1 MILVN
6 FVVNVLQSGK
16 EKCKHVSNEIYFM
29 VDLMLEIDLKI
40 CILRDTNAYLNL
52 QVKSNVKS
60 INHSL
65 LVSLSFS
72 LAYIFS
78 IKGTMWYF
86 LTDCFGLLLWCHGL
100 LTLPTTSNNYF
111 SSKIAFPVKTVSTN
125 SVDTSPQN
133 TT

>member
-6 FVVNVLQSGK
+6 FGVNVLQNGK
-16 EKCKHVSNEIYFM
+16 EKCKHVSNELYFM

-86 LTDCFGLLLWCHGL
+86 LTDCFGLLLWAVTNL
-100 LTLPTTSNNYF
+100 SQMMQATISTIF
-111 SSKIAFPVKTVSTN
+111 STHLHSKIN
-125 SVDTSPQN
+125 
-133 TT
+133 

>member
-16 EKCKHVSNEIYFM
+16 EKCKHVSNELYFM
-29 VDLMLEIDLKI
+29 VYVMLEIDLQI
-40 CILRDTNAYLNL
+40 CILHDTNAYG
-52 QVKSNVKS
+52 SNVKS